1 MTSAFQQTPI
11 SFPPKSI
18 PPANGQVFFNP
29 IPDSD
34 DEFGDFCGP
43 VQLPVVSEPHKEVV
57 TNNVMVE
64 AEHKHFQ
71 PNYNI
76 DLDSDLPSLQLPWN
90 SGETDSFEKTEEQEE
105 DFGEFAA
112 AEPVPS
118 LLEIPSEDV
127 QPSASLNLEPVGAVP
142 FVLPSP
148 IAVEPSEEPQLCV
161 AQVTT
166 DDEFGDFTQ
175 ASFILPSLDYDEVA
189 VHEVKDEPQVDPLE
203 TSEPVDLFA
212 LDDDE
217 AEISNFVSTNDI
229 TADPSILDPI
239 GPLEDP
245 LEDHVTPPDFEDAAE
260 DEEFGDF
267 TAFQASEPPPVPPVT
282 RSVDEED
289 EFDDFEVAMPTESE
303 APAIVPETPMTPEG
317 RIQQL
322 LTVVFPFPESNSSPN
337 EPITSLMSLCGSA
350 KGALWSY
357 VRELDSSPALSFQW
371 RHSSAHQRFLASL
384 RIDSQP
390 SMVKCWKL
398 EDVLFHLAPILIK
411 YVFFST
417 EWNESESLE

>member
-1 MTSAFQQTPI
+1 
-11 SFPPKSI
+11 
-18 PPANGQVFFNP
+18 
-29 IPDSD
+29 
-34 DEFGDFCGP
+34 
-43 VQLPVVSEPHKEVV
+43 
-57 TNNVMVE
+57 
-64 AEHKHFQ
+64 
-71 PNYNI
+71 
-76 DLDSDLPSLQLPWN
+76 LQLPWS
-90 SGETDSFEKTEEQEE
+90 SGETDSFEKTEEPEE

-118 LLEIPSEDV
+118 LLDIPSEDV

-142 FVLPSP
+142 FVLPCST
-148 IAVEPSEEPQLCV
+148 AVEEPSEEPSEEPQLCV

-203 TSEPVDLFA
+203 TNEPVDLFA

-217 AEISNFVSTNDI
+217 SEISNFVSTNDI
-229 TADPSILDPI
+229 TVDPSILDPI

-245 LEDHVTPPDFEDAAE
+245 LEAHVTLPDSEDAAE

-282 RSVDEED
+282 RLDEEED

-390 SMVKCWKL
+390 SMVNSFYIQHSKCSKSHF
-398 EDVLFHLAPILIK
+398 EYIISTDVPA
-411 YVFFST
+411 
-417 EWNESESLE
+417 